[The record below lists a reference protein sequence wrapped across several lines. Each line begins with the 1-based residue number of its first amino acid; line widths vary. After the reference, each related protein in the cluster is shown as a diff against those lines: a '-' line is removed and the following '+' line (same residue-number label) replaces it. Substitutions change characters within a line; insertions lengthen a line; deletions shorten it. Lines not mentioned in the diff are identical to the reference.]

1 MPLGARIVSRY
12 NPKGQYQ
19 FYHLERNLTMKT
31 TAFAILSFVL
41 VCGTA
46 SYADTFG
53 TDPNTM
59 FEIRFVTV
67 GNPQPPP

>member
-1 MPLGARIVSRY
+1 
-12 NPKGQYQ
+12 
-19 FYHLERNLTMKT
+19 MKT
-31 TAFAILSFVL
+31 TRLAILSFVL